1 MGIFDFL
8 FGKRTNKDIEK
19 WEKRRSIPPMGGT
32 PIKKVPLKEGLKDD
46 TANEPVKKNK
56 FFSKKSAADKW
67 VEEGGDM
74 TDMMREMAEEWA
86 AKGMIKKISEK
97 EKKEINEKVY
107 DKLSKS
113 QIKDRQV
120 YASIRAYAELMKIDG
135 NMDPNEMMLL
145 GKFSKDEQKKLSGEY
160 NQDSEEFKFVWA
172 KEENVFECLKTFN
185 KRQAK
190 SFFHNLFAIAAV
202 DGEVGSQEI
211 AFLHKFYDEIT
222 DNDKNDGLEQV
233 TKMFQEWRDKNG
245 I

>member
-32 PIKKVPLKEGLKDD
+32 PIKVPLKEGLKDD

-56 FFSKKSAADKW
+56 SSSKKSAADKW

-74 TDMMREMAEEWA
+74 TDMMREMAEELV
-86 AKGMIKKISEK
+86 AKGELKVISEK

-135 NMDPNEMMLL
+135 NMDPHEMMLYV
-145 GKFSKDEQKKLSGEY
+145 KFSDDEGKKLSGEY

-202 DGEVGSQEI
+202 DGEIKAKELQ
-211 AFLHKFYDEIT
+211 FMRTFYCAINDT
-222 DNDKNDGLEQV
+222 DKKDGLEQV

>member
-1 MGIFDFL
+1 MGIFDF
-8 FGKRTNKDIEK
+8 FKR
-19 WEKRRSIPPMGGT
+19 
-32 PIKKVPLKEGLKDD
+32 KKVKQEKSLP
-46 TANEPVKKNK
+46 
-56 FFSKKSAADKW
+56 KKSAADKW

-74 TDMMREMAEEWA
+74 TDMIQEMAEEAA
-86 AKGMIKKISEK
+86 AKGKIKVISEK

-135 NMDPNEMMLL
+135 NMDPHEMMLL

-160 NQDSEEFKFVWA
+160 NQDSEEFKFVWS

-185 KRQAK
+185 KRQSK
-190 SFFHNLFAIAAV
+190 SFFHNLFAIAAI
-202 DGEVGSQEI
+202 DGEIKAEELQ
-211 AFLHKFYDEIT
+211 FMRTFYCAINDT
-222 DNDKNDGLEQV
+222 DKKDGLEQV

>member
-8 FGKRTNKDIEK
+8 FGKRINKDIEK

-32 PIKKVPLKEGLKDD
+32 QKKVPLKEGLKDD

-56 FFSKKSAADKW
+56 SSSKMSAADKW
-67 VEEGGDM
+67 VKEGGDM
-74 TDMMREMAEEWA
+74 TDMMREIAEELA
-86 AKGMIKKISEK
+86 AKGKIKVISEK

-120 YASIRAYAELMKIDG
+120 YASIRAYAELMKIDR
-135 NMDPNEMMLL
+135 NMDPNEMMLYV
-145 GKFSKDEQKKLSGEY
+145 KFSKDEEKKLSGKY

-202 DGEVGSQEI
+202 DGEIKAEELQFI
-211 AFLHKFYDEIT
+211 RTFYCAINDT
-222 DNDKNDGLEQV
+222 DKKDGLEQV